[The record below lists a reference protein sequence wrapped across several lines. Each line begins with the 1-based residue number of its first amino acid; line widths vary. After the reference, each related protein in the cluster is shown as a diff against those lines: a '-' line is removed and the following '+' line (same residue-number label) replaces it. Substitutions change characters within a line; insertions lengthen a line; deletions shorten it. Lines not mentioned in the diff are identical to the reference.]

1 MLDHREVII
10 NNIINPLLK
19 PIVMVING
27 FINTGITIE
36 VITNELIR

>member
-10 NNIINPLLK
+10 NNIIYPPLK
-19 PIVMVING
+19 PIDMVING

-36 VITNELIR
+36 VFINELIR